1 MYILVESVPSTKES
15 NQYLN
20 GLTLLPLPE
29 FVFFLWKSEKRPNM
43 WTVGIEMIA
52 FVLLIGNTSQYFD
65 IVTQFLSLFFLTKV
79 VFYQGKEGRR
89 QVLVAVKRKPSQ
101 MLELAN
107 FTSLPRT
114 SLVLHLQIGPVTI
127 CWYHIICFPL
137 ANLRLAFLGK
147 MFCFLG
153 LNYIIIYN
161 CI

>member
-1 MYILVESVPSTKES
+1 M
-15 NQYLN
+15 
-20 GLTLLPLPE
+20 
-29 FVFFLWKSEKRPNM
+29 
-43 WTVGIEMIA
+43 IE

-127 CWYHIICFPL
+127 C
-137 ANLRLAFLGK
+137 
-147 MFCFLG
+147 
-153 LNYIIIYN
+153 
-161 CI
+161 